1 MGISEMSEV
10 GRGAAAVMMAGR
22 DLVALAPTGSGKT
35 LSYLLPLLTLLRQ
48 PASAWTE
55 KSGGPRA
62 LLLAPTRELAL
73 QIQNEC
79 AKLTVGRKWRVVVLS
94 KANEG
99 SVKEGVDILIA
110 TPMRLTQTLKGVSPV
125 SLASTTHVILDEAD
139 RLLDATFLPVV
150 DEVLSHCTSPDLKR
164 YLFTATLPSSLEEI
178 ARGLGAGDGIRVV
191 VGLKD
196 AATTLIS
203 QTLSFTGTETG
214 KLLALR
220 SLITSGQLTPPT
232 LIFVQSISRANDLF
246 HELVYDGIHVDVIH
260 SERTPAERERVVKEF
275 REGGVW
281 VLICTELM
289 SRGMDFRGVDLVV
302 NYDFPTSVQSYVHR
316 IGRTGR
322 AGRPGKAIT
331 YFTNEDAPY
340 LKMIANVMRQSGC
353 EVPEWMLALKNP
365 SKKER
370 KQVKRRPVERTDV
383 RTVGGSGLGRQASQK
398 KREMV
403 EGSKRRKTKP
413 ATTRTEGGG
422 RVAREVDLQED

>member
-1 MGISEMSEV
+1 M
-10 GRGAAAVMMAGR
+10 
-22 DLVALAPTGSGKT
+22 
-35 LSYLLPLLTLLRQ
+35 
-48 PASAWTE
+48 
-55 KSGGPRA
+55 
-62 LLLAPTRELAL
+62 
-73 QIQNEC
+73 
-79 AKLTVGRKWRVVVLS
+79 
-94 KANEG
+94 
-99 SVKEGVDILIA
+99 
-110 TPMRLTQTLKGVSPV
+110 
-125 SLASTTHVILDEAD
+125 
-139 RLLDATFLPVV
+139 V
-150 DEVLSHCTSPDLKR
+150 DEVLGHCTSPDLKR

-203 QTLSFTGTETG
+203 QSLSFTGTETG

-220 SLITSGQLTPPT
+220 TAITSGQLTPPT

-275 REGGVW
+275 REGTVW

-340 LKMIANVMRQSGC
+340 LKMIANVMRTSGC
-353 EVPEWMLALKNP
+353 DVPEWMLA
-365 SKKER
+365 
-370 KQVKRRPVERTDV
+370 
-383 RTVGGSGLGRQASQK
+383 
-398 KREMV
+398 
-403 EGSKRRKTKP
+403 
-413 ATTRTEGGG
+413 
-422 RVAREVDLQED
+422 